1 MCFGWMITR
10 REEVVGIG
18 LGLSRGGQRGL
29 FFFYFFSVLLA
40 IGVGSSLSMKND
52 EVLFVWLDG

>member
-1 MCFGWMITR
+1 MITR

-52 EVLFVWLDG
+52 EVLFVWLDV